1 MGSDGVKV
9 AVIAGGP
16 SEEHGVSVLSGAMVC
31 RALADHPRYRP
42 TLWVIEP
49 DGRWHQQAPDTP
61 ATYSA
66 KAPAGRWNRAAMAAG
81 VQQLVDFDLAFLA
94 LHGRFGEDGTIQGL
108 LEALGMPYS
117 GSRPLA
123 SALAMDKRR
132 AKQWFGL
139 HGLPVAHEYRSA
151 AEIRAYPVVVKPN
164 TGGSSVGVHLV
175 RTVEELEEAL
185 QEAGPE
191 VLIEECVA
199 GREVTCAVLQQVD
212 GNLEALPVVEIIPRR
227 GPFFDFASKY
237 EDGGADEIC
246 PAPLDP
252 AEASAIQELAIRA
265 HQALGCRH
273 FSRTD
278 MILTAQGP
286 VILETNTIPGMT
298 PNSLLPKAA
307 QAAGLSFS
315 SLVEHLLRLV
325 EQEVAPT
332 SL

>member
-1 MGSDGVKV
+1 MGVDGVKV

-16 SEEHGVSVLSGAMVC
+16 SEEHGVSVLSGVMVC

-49 DGRWHQQAPDTP
+49 DGRWRQQAPDAP
-61 ATYSA
+61 ATYFA
-66 KAPAGRWNRAAMAAG
+66 KPPAGRWNRAAMAAG
-81 VQQLVDFDLAFLA
+81 VQRLVDYDLAFLA

-132 AKQWFGL
+132 AKQWFAL
-139 HGLPVAHEYRSA
+139 HGIPVAQEYRSA
-151 AEIRAYPVVVKPN
+151 AEVVYPVVVKPN
-164 TGGSSVGVHLV
+164 TGGSSVGVHLAANL
-175 RTVEELEEAL
+175 EELQQAL

-191 VLIEECVA
+191 ALIEECVS
-199 GREVTCAVLQQVD
+199 GREVTCAVLQQLD
-212 GNLEALPVVEIIPRR
+212 GTLKALPVVEIIPRR
-227 GPFFDFASKY
+227 GRFFDFASKY

-246 PAPLDP
+246 PAPIDP
-252 AEASAIQELAIRA
+252 AAASAIQELAIRA

-286 VILETNTIPGMT
+286 VVLETNTIPGMT

-325 EQEVAPT
+325 EQDAQPT
-332 SL
+332 SQ